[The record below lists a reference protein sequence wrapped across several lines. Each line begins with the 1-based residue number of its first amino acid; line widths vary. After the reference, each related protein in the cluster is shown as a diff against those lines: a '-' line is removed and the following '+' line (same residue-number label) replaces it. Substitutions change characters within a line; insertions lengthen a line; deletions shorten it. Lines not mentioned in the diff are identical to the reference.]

1 MLKKENKKETAM
13 KKERDLNLFS
23 SLIDYWQIL
32 EALSFQTI
40 RKKGFE
46 GTVGH
51 KAEKILKVIL
61 RIQGY

>member
-1 MLKKENKKETAM
+1 M